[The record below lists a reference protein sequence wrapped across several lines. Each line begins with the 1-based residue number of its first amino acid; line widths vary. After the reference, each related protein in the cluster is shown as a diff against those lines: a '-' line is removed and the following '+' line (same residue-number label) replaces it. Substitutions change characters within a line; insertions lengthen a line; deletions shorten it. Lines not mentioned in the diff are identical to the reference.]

1 MPSDMTTNLNP
12 DLPVA
17 YNGTKK
23 EMFSLAFKTGM
34 LTIVT
39 FGIYRFWQKTRLRRY
54 IWSRANVGG
63 DTFEYTGT
71 GLEKLLGFLV
81 AIVFLAVY
89 LGIIQMVLFFFG
101 MNIMVDPENASPAQV
116 IGQILAIYISFF
128 AVLPFLLF
136 AVYRARR
143 YKLARTRWR
152 GIRFAMDKGAWGYVW
167 RAIGHGLLTLIT
179 LGIMLPR
186 QTYYLEKYMTDR
198 SHFGSAKFEQNGEWK
213 KLYPA
218 MKHIAIG
225 FVIIVLAVAAG
236 ATENAVLAGILGVVG
251 YIWMIVGSLY
261 YSVHSFKYLTNNKT
275 LEDVRFNADPSTG
288 TVISKAILGAII
300 ITAIMAAAAMVFG
313 LVMGLFGAFAQEG
326 GSPVILIFIG
336 LVGYLTLLV
345 LAQALSLVFIT
356 QPILAHY
363 IDTLTV
369 LNPEGLNTIHQREA
383 DSNLDADGFA
393 DALDIGGA
401 I

>member
-1 MPSDMTTNLNP
+1 MTSPLTGSPSGDLN
-12 DLPVA
+12 VN

-89 LGIIQMVLFFFG
+89 LGIIQMVLFYFN

-116 IGQILAIYISFF
+116 LGQILAIYISFF

-152 GIRFAMDKGAWGYVW
+152 GIRFAMEKGAWGYVW

-198 SHFGSAKFEQNGEWK
+198 SHFGSAKFKQTGEWK

-225 FVIIVLAVAAG
+225 LIILVGAVAAG
-236 ATENAVLAGILGVVG
+236 VSGSGALAGILGFVG
-251 YIWMIVGSLY
+251 YVWLIIGSIY

-300 ITAIMAAAAMVFG
+300 ITAIMAAAALIFG

-369 LNPEGLNTIHQREA
+369 LNPEGLNMIHQREA

>member
-1 MPSDMTTNLNP
+1 MTSPLTGSPSGDLN
-12 DLPVA
+12 VN

-152 GIRFAMDKGAWGYVW
+152 GIRFAMEKGAWGYVW
-167 RAIGHGLLTLIT
+167 RAIGHGLLTLVT

-198 SHFGSAKFEQNGEWK
+198 TWFGDARFEQQGRWTA
-213 KLYPA
+213 LYGK
-218 MKHIAIG
+218 MKHVFIGLALLIASGVGFALSADGFSGLTLLAIVAIPVGVVWFGIG
-225 FVIIVLAVAAG
+225 LISYNVQSFAYLAQNKTLGERIAFHAEPRTKDIILAYIVGSIVLAIGASRVDGIPAIVYAAEIVRRFTVDKYIQM
-236 ATENAVLAGILGVVG
+236 AAYETSDAEAVLDGDIGEFVEAYLASTVG
-251 YIWMIVGSLY
+251 
-261 YSVHSFKYLTNNKT
+261 
-275 LEDVRFNADPSTG
+275 DA
-288 TVISKAILGAII
+288 
-300 ITAIMAAAAMVFG
+300 
-313 LVMGLFGAFAQEG
+313 
-326 GSPVILIFIG
+326 
-336 LVGYLTLLV
+336 
-345 LAQALSLVFIT
+345 
-356 QPILAHY
+356 QPIM
-363 IDTLTV
+363 
-369 LNPEGLNTIHQREA
+369 
-383 DSNLDADGFA
+383 
-393 DALDIGGA
+393 
-401 I
+401 